1 MDPDRRTARAAG
13 LLYLLTFAASFPA
26 LALLGPVLEPGY
38 VLGPGQDVR
47 VTTGALL
54 DLVNAGAAIGTAV
67 VLLPVMRRYGE
78 ALALGFVAART
89 MEAAIIAIGV
99 VDVLAVVTMRGEV
112 APGADA
118 TALTTTA
125 SALVTARDWTFLLGP
140 GLVPG
145 INALLLGILMYRS
158 GLVPRAIPVIGLVGA
173 PLHLLSVLATAY
185 GLNTQLSVVS
195 AVAVLPIVAW
205 ELSLG
210 LWLTF
215 RGFRPVVPDPV
226 RTALAGVKDA

>member
-38 VLGPGQDVR
+38 VLGSGQDVR

-99 VDVLAVVTMRGEV
+99 VNVLAVVTMRGEV
-112 APGADA
+112 AAGADA

-145 INALLLGILMYRS
+145 INALLLGTLMYRS

-185 GLNTQLSVVS
+185 GLNTQLSVAS

-215 RGFRPVVPDPV
+215 RGFRPVVPDRV